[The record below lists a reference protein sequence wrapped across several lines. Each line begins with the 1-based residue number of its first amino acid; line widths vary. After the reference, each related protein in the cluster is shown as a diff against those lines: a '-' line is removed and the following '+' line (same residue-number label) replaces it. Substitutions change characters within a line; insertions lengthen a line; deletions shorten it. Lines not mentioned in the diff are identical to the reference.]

1 MRIVPP
7 DWPGLYFMGFFNTD
21 TALNMVFEHQARW
34 VREILL
40 GNAVLPDAAAMRCA
54 IAERAAWY
62 ARQYK
67 QSIRHSIEE
76 EHVRYLG
83 DLAKTL
89 RAMLKARAGAVS
101 AAIGRAAEGVQPR
114 PEGARAQ
121 RRSA

>member
-40 GNAVLPDAAAMRCA
+40 GNAVLPDPSAMHRA
-54 IAERAAWY
+54 IEERAAWY

-83 DLAKTL
+83 DLQKTQ
-89 RAMLKARAGAVS
+89 RQML
-101 AAIGRAAEGVQPR
+101 
-114 PEGARAQ
+114 Q
-121 RRSA
+121 RRRANPTARVI

>member
-7 DWPGLYFMGFFNTD
+7 GWPGLYFMGFFNTD

-40 GNAVLPDAAAMRCA
+40 GNAVLPAASAMRQA
-54 IAERAAWY
+54 IAERADWY

-67 QSIRHSIEE
+67 QSSRHSIEE

-83 DLAKTL
+83 DLRKTL
-89 RAMLKARAGAVS
+89 REMLERRRAFAV
-101 AAIGRAAEGVQPR
+101 
-114 PEGARAQ
+114 
-121 RRSA
+121 RS